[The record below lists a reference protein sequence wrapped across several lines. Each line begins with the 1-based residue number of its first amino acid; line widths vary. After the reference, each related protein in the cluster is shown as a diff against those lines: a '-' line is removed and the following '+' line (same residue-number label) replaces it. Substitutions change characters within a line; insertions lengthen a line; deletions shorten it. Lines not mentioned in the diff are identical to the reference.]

1 MDTAGLSDD
10 DPLKV
15 YLRELD
21 IIPPMS
27 REEETD
33 LLRKLRTQKEAEFAT
48 RRLIETKLSLVVS
61 IVERHSSAGVH
72 ILDLIQKGNEGLM
85 FALKTFSET
94 SSDASATHAAACIEE
109 AVSRAIAESPS
120 ASG

>member
-1 MDTAGLSDD
+1 MDTARLSDD

-21 IIPPMS
+21 TIQPLS

-33 LLRKLRTQKEAEFAT
+33 LLRKLRTQKEAESAT

-61 IVERHSSAGVH
+61 IVDDTLLPVF
-72 ILDLIQKGNEGLM
+72 IYW
-85 FALKTFSET
+85 T
-94 SSDASATHAAACIEE
+94 
-109 AVSRAIAESPS
+109 
-120 ASG
+120 

>member
-1 MDTAGLSDD
+1 MDTAGLSND

-21 IIPPMS
+21 TIPPLS

-33 LLRKLRTQKEAEFAT
+33 LLRKLRTQKEAESAT

-61 IVERHSSAGVH
+61 IVERHSFAGIH

-85 FALKTFSET
+85 HALKTFPGT
-94 SSDASATHAAACIEE
+94 SSDAFAAHAEACIEQ
-109 AVSRAIAESPS
+109 AVSKAITESPS
-120 ASG
+120 ASE